1 MFSHAVSEII
11 SSVSY
16 YGLVAAMVMFDEDW
30 HTGDLAQSTVVS
42 VSAFDHLRRG
52 SDRDEPTVRSGAT
65 GLRLPWQHVIVLT

>member
-1 MFSHAVSEII
+1 
-11 SSVSY
+11 
-16 YGLVAAMVMFDEDW
+16 MVMFDEDW